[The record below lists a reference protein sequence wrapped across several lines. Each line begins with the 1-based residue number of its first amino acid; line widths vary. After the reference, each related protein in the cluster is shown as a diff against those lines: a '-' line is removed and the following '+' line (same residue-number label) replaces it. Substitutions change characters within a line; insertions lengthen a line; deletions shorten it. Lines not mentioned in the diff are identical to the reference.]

1 MKGLCKSERTTC
13 FCCQTIFEDG
23 QKTFPLRRIIERCNY
38 LAAKKLPGCF
48 YLFTFYL
55 IPWSLVA
62 TMTENENLCK
72 GALCLILEEK
82 SKTWFPLA
90 LRLFV
95 FIFLTKIKESMTTF
109 NNTWLICLFLKHQ
122 NIEIK
127 SLLVY
132 WLKNCFPV
140 CYKIETDS
148 LSCLSVT

>member
-13 FCCQTIFEDG
+13 FCCRTIFEDG

-72 GALCLILEEK
+72 GALLFDSGRKEQDMISFSASPFCLIY
-82 SKTWFPLA
+82 
-90 LRLFV
+90 
-95 FIFLTKIKESMTTF
+95 LTKIKESMTTF
-109 NNTWLICLFLKHQ
+109 NNTWLVCLFLKHQ

-127 SLLVY
+127 SFLVY
-132 WLKNCFPV
+132 WLKICFHI

>member
-13 FCCQTIFEDG
+13 FCCRTIFEDG
-23 QKTFPLRRIIERCNY
+23 QKTCPLRRILKTCNY

-82 SKTWFPLA
+82 KQDMISFSVSPFCL
-90 LRLFV
+90 
-95 FIFLTKIKESMTTF
+95 IYLTKIKESMTTF

-127 SLLVY
+127 SFLVY
-132 WLKNCFPV
+132 WLKNWFHI
-140 CYKIETDS
+140 CYKRETDN
-148 LSCLSVT
+148 LSCLYVT